1 MKPAFFIKNNIIRII
16 NSTIMKKILFIMA
29 AICLLASSS
38 KVSAQEYEYVPFVRE
53 GVKWV
58 YEESLHDYPW
68 YTNHTLELK
77 GDMEINGKS
86 YKAMHKY
93 SGEEINWEND
103 TIPVYLREEDKVVY
117 GIVPDGKTYDDCPV
131 GMATDESMMEKIA
144 AGEEFILYDFNEVES
159 FMMGWIVIPPSWI
172 THPIIHDQTTI
183 AGRMVNRYM
192 ARYFYHDINDFC
204 MIEGIGY
211 DAIRSAYPLSVS
223 DSYTGGVRLS
233 YVVQSGEVIYRSE
246 RYKQPYE
253 GPAEFLPIA
262 REGVKWVNERVIID
276 HGDTTSYYYTYEFH
290 GKTTYHDL
298 PICYQ
303 YTGDDLNSGDASV
316 AAIGTSNRSPA
327 FTDVVP
333 FSGVV
338 EAGRD
343 MIHYGREI
351 NINAFSY
358 KFGNYTDI
366 GFSNTVNFYIYFQ
379 RGDFLNRENFV
390 EVEPL
395 TIEGM
400 TCRRYAY
407 MDDNGEPLAYITE
420 GIGFDSRDLG
430 DLLTPFTLKPDPDAD
445 HQEYWGLSHVIKDG
459 EIIYKGM
466 RYHEENVESLEGDV
480 NGDGEV
486 NIEDLSALID
496 LLLESTPMFKQ
507 NSDVN
512 SDGQISIGDVSA
524 LIDKLLSMN

>member
-1 MKPAFFIKNNIIRII
+1 MKR
-16 NSTIMKKILFIMA
+16 KILLS
-29 AICLLASSS
+29 LLALLGMSQAG
-38 KVSAQEYEYVPFVRE
+38 AQDYEYIPFVRE

-77 GDMEINGKS
+77 GDVEINGKT
-86 YKAMHKY
+86 YKVMHKY
-93 SGEEINWEND
+93 SGEEINWEDD

-117 GIVPDGKTYDDCPV
+117 GIVPDGKTYSDCPI
-131 GMATDESMMEKIA
+131 GIANYDPMNEKIA
-144 AGEEFILYDFNEVES
+144 AGEEFVLYDFNEAES
-159 FMMGWIVIPPSWI
+159 FMKSWIMRAIPSYI
-172 THPIIHDQTTI
+172 THPVIHDFTTI
-183 AGRMVNRYM
+183 AGKKVNRYIS
-192 ARYFYHDINDFC
+192 FYYNTYAVSLC
-204 MIEGIGY
+204 MIEGVGFDGLSVI
-211 DAIRSAYPLSVS
+211 YPLSVS
-223 DSYTGGVRLS
+223 EGVVGAARLS
-233 YVVQSGEVIYRSE
+233 YVVENGEVIYRSE

-276 HGDTTSYYYTYEFH
+276 HGDTTKYYYTYEFN
-290 GKTTYHDL
+290 GKTYHGS

-303 YTGDDLNSGDASV
+303 YTGDDLNSADASV
-316 AAIGTSNRSPA
+316 VANGTSNRSPA

-333 FSGVV
+333 FSEVV

-358 KFGNYTDI
+358 KFGSDYTDI
-366 GFSNTVNFYIYFQ
+366 GFSNTVNFYIFFQ

-407 MDDNGEPLAYITE
+407 MDDKGEPLAYITE

-466 RYHEENVESLEGDV
+466 RYHEDVVESLEGDV
-480 NGDGEV
+480 NGDGVV

-496 LLLESTPMFKQ
+496 LLLESDPMFKHRY
-507 NSDVN
+507 DVN
-512 SDGQISIGDVSA
+512 GDGSLTISDVSA